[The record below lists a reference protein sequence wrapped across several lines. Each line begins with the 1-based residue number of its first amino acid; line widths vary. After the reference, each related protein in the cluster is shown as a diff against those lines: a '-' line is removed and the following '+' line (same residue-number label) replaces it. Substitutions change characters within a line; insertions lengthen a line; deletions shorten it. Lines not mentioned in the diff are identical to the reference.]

1 MPFLTI
7 YIYYQCLRMRDS
19 AFFQKTSPINLLR
32 IEIAVTKYKYLSQL
46 ALPIRKMFS
55 STEILHGPSSRICNF
70 EFIDLGGREFISYC
84 KFGDY
89 QGNMLRTLV

>member
-1 MPFLTI
+1 
-7 YIYYQCLRMRDS
+7 MRDS

-55 STEILHGPSSRICNF
+55 STEIFHGPASRICNF
-70 EFIDLGGREFISYC
+70 EFIDLGVENLSLTVYSGIIKGTCFAR
-84 KFGDY
+84 
-89 QGNMLRTLV
+89 